1 MTIDL
6 RLPYDIESKLIMTQ
20 IEAVNLKTSVGW
32 WRIEA
37 CESELTRIELL
48 TSPISITAS
57 SNPVLKEAGRQL
69 QAYFEGNLKVFSLP
83 LAWSSLSG
91 FRRDVLQVVAG
102 IPFGELLSYGDIA
115 KLVGKPASGQ
125 AVGAAVGSNP
135 WLIVVPCHR
144 VIGSDRKLHGFSAPG
159 GLVTKTWLLQHEKHE
174 IIGGKVSLKE
184 S

>member
-1 MTIDL
+1 M
-6 RLPYDIESKLIMTQ
+6 
-20 IEAVNLKTSVGW
+20 
-32 WRIEA
+32 
-37 CESELTRIELL
+37 
-48 TSPISITAS
+48 
-57 SNPVLKEAGRQL
+57 
-69 QAYFEGNLKVFSLP
+69 
-83 LAWSSLSG
+83 
-91 FRRDVLQVVAG
+91 LQVVAG

-159 GLVTKTWLLQHEKHE
+159 GLVTKTWLLQHEKQE

>member
-1 MTIDL
+1 
-6 RLPYDIESKLIMTQ
+6 MTQ
-20 IEAVNLKTSVGW
+20 IEAINLKTDLGT

-37 CESELTRIELL
+37 FQGELTRIDLL
-48 TSPISITAS
+48 TLPISPTENAS
-57 SNPVLKEAGRQL
+57 PLLDEAVQQL
-69 QAYFEGNLKVFSLP
+69 QAYFDDSLERFSLP
-83 LAWSSLSG
+83 MAWSSVAG

-102 IPFGELLSYGDIA
+102 IPFGELMSYRDIA
-115 KLVGKPASGQ
+115 KLVGKPGASQ

-144 VIGSDRKLHGFSAPG
+144 VIGSDRKLRGFSAPG
-159 GLVTKTWLLQHEKHE
+159 GLVTKTWLLQHEGHK

>member
-1 MTIDL
+1 
-6 RLPYDIESKLIMTQ
+6 MTQ
-20 IEAVNLKTSVGW
+20 IETENLKTDLGW

-37 CESELTRIELL
+37 TDGILTRVDLV
-48 TSPISITAS
+48 TSPGPATETV
-57 SNPVLKEAGRQL
+57 NPVLKEAAQQL
-69 QAYFEGNLKVFSLP
+69 QAYLDGTLQVFSLP
-83 LAWSSLSG
+83 LAWESLSG

-115 KLVGKPASGQ
+115 KLIGRLGSGQ

-159 GLVTKTWLLQHEKHE
+159 GLLTKTWLLQHEKHE